1 MLARP
6 YYVQLYW
13 ENYHAFCLEN
23 RSFSERGFVHA
34 KGRCLSFILPNKA
47 VGRIWKVSVIEFS
60 AKGSLSNSQIT
71 LVGNF

>member
-34 KGRCLSFILPNKA
+34 KGLRLSFILPNKA
-47 VGRIWKVSVIEFS
+47 VGRIWKVSFS
-60 AKGSLSNSQIT
+60 
-71 LVGNF
+71 NFLQKEIYLILK